1 MAVCALQLVCHAGSM
16 TTHDAIS
23 RRLARLRAGD
33 DPEFLLE
40 LPSGPAI
47 LGKYQPAGVRGCCM
61 LLPDPIVASP
71 NDLDHA
77 ARAAFFS
84 DLVLLGDAVL
94 EVTGAERINYL
105 VLCNQVPELHG
116 HVIPR
121 SAHEDP
127 AKRLLGPFEAY
138 DFGGAHVADAKGP
151 ERELHAGLR
160 EALGR
165 LLAERDGG

>member
-1 MAVCALQLVCHAGSM
+1 MSDSVSATAK
-16 TTHDAIS
+16 AIS
-23 RRLARLRAGD
+23 ARLARLRAGD

-47 LGKYQPAGVRGCCM
+47 LGKYQPAPIRGCAM
-61 LLPDPIVASP
+61 LLPDPVVASP

-77 ARAAFFS
+77 ARARFFS

-116 HVIPR
+116 HCIPR
-121 SAHEDP
+121 FAGEDP
-127 AKRLLGPFEAY
+127 ELRLKGPFEAY
-138 DFGGAHVADAKGP
+138 DFGSARVADAHGQD
-151 ERELHAGLR
+151 RDLHAQLR
-160 EALGR
+160 ASLVKLMTAR
-165 LLAERDGG
+165 